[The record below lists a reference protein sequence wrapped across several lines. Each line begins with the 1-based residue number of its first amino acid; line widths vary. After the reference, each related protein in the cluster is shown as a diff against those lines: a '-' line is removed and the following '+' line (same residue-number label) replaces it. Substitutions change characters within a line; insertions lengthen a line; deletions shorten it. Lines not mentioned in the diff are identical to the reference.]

1 MKFSIVT
8 PCRNAE
14 SLIADT
20 VRSVV
25 NQSAV
30 VSGRAELDYAIY
42 DGASTDGTLA
52 VIRGMVAP
60 NVSVRS
66 APDGGMYDALARGL
80 QDADGDWVGYVNAGD
95 MLSERAFDT
104 ILDVAEQHDVQWVTG
119 IGSRYSE
126 RGAVTYFSLPFRY
139 RRSLIMAGQY
149 TRRSP
154 FFLPWIQQES
164 TFWRG
169 SLLRLVDFERLRTF
183 RQSGDAYLWSCFA
196 READLHI
203 VAAQLGGFRHHP
215 AQLSDA
221 KRNYKREVAQFAPP
235 PRLRDGIWALT
246 DNILWFAPWRLK
258 KMFNRRLMLQYD
270 FGSGRWI

>member
-20 VRSVV
+20 IRSVV

-30 VSGRAELDYAIY
+30 SSGRAELDYAIY
-42 DGASTDGTLA
+42 DGASTDGTLD
-52 VIRGMVAP
+52 VIRGMAGP
-60 NVSVRS
+60 NVSVHS
-66 APDGGMYDALARGL
+66 APDAGMYDALARGL
-80 QDADGDWVGYVNAGD
+80 QQADGDWVAYVNAGD
-95 MLSERAFDT
+95 MLAERAFDT
-104 ILDVAEQHDVQWVTG
+104 ILDVAEQHDVQWITG
-119 IGSRYSE
+119 IGARYSE
-126 RGAVTYFSLPFRY
+126 HGAVTYFSLPFRY
-139 RRSLIMAGQY
+139 RRPLMIAGQY
-149 TRRSP
+149 TRRPP

-169 SLLRLVDFERLRTF
+169 SLLRLVDLERLRGF

-221 KRNYKREVAQFAPP
+221 KGDYKREVAGFAPS
-235 PRLRDGIWALT
+235 PRLRDSVSAVT
-246 DNILWFAPWRLK
+246 DNILWYAPGRLK

-270 FGSGRWI
+270 FATGRWT

>member
-20 VRSVV
+20 IRSVV

-30 VSGRAELDYAIY
+30 LSGRAELDYAIY

-52 VIRGMVAP
+52 VIRDVGAP
-60 NVSVRS
+60 NVSVYS
-66 APDGGMYDALARGL
+66 ASDDGMYDALARGL
-80 QDADGDWVGYVNAGD
+80 QHADGDWIAYLNAGD
-95 MLSERAFDT
+95 MLAERAFDT
-104 ILDVAEQHDVQWVTG
+104 ILDVAEKHDVRWITG
-119 IGSRYSE
+119 IAARYSE

-139 RRSLIMAGQY
+139 RRSLMIAGQY
-149 TRRSP
+149 TRRPP

-169 SLLRLVDFERLRTF
+169 SLLRLVDLGRLGGLR
-183 RQSGDAYLWSCFA
+183 RAGDAYLWSCFA

-215 AQLSDA
+215 EHLSDE
-221 KRNYKREVAQFAPP
+221 KRIYKREVAAFAPS
-235 PRLRDGIWALT
+235 PRLRDLVWAVT
-246 DNILWFAPWRLK
+246 DNILWYAPWRVK

-270 FGSGRWI
+270 FRTGQWT